1 MNSSSVETELG
12 SSIIDALQELQEK
25 SMYSSEVSNSTMVLN
40 AALGCFVLL
49 VKKISNIL
57 ALKNKVS
64 TWTNGGQMEELL
76 TESFMLIYP
85 APGVTHNLTR
95 RPLTPEEKICRNL
108 QRNFR
113 VKKYA
118 ALEIGDVGTIIFG
131 VLVFIIA
138 VDIIYTFITRRKH
151 QPKTPQNVNMAN
163 SDRQINL
170 GIVVVT
176 FMAQITRPT
185 KILDSIHYA
194 YAYGTYGCI
203 FAPTN
208 SALAL
213 TFFVLLFLEFRTK
226 APGAR
231 TIAQFVRGRFGPIAH
246 ILTIFVTLMTSIYTL
261 IINVNCST
269 NSFYKLLLCFDNSK
283 KGFET
288 SPTMEVRMEVMA
300 NNLVNFFHSIVRIFM
315 DQAIWETLVYLPPN
329 HGIIGLLLAIL
340 MAFCIP
346 VALGIV
352 CGLGFRALESAFFNE
367 RLLNEIQIQS
377 EFMIYA
383 VPLQLL
389 DKGGLVVVFLVIL
402 LALITSCVFSISG
415 ASSILYYDV
424 LATYIKPFKKQA
436 DPTKCLLCGKRRGQ
450 LASQRN
456 ICRCRSMLECTDC
469 QTDTWVKN
477 ACRTRPSSAIVY
489 GCRTH
494 GAYRAYTDEMSSSV
508 LQIAFTITAGMIPIF
523 NMLNQTTIL
532 STVYFGLCTSFV
544 GCLCLCIVWDRLTKI
559 AFLVGYFVNS
569 AITMLLIFVLEIY
582 SGLHVQYSRL
592 IGLSVGIFGGFLLP
606 ILITLITT
614 RPLPPEVALS
624 AWSSVQEID
633 NPLTPWPEVF
643 TRQTDLRFSPRLSE
657 KKPALGEVRR
667 ALASLRRL
675 ASGIAIFY
683 VIIFLGLWQILGFF
697 LQNLGF
703 EQFYFFVSSIDS
715 LYESLVNCIHP

>member
-1 MNSSSVETELG
+1 
-12 SSIIDALQELQEK
+12 
-25 SMYSSEVSNSTMVLN
+25 
-40 AALGCFVLL
+40 
-49 VKKISNIL
+49 
-57 ALKNKVS
+57 
-64 TWTNGGQMEELL
+64 MEELL

-261 IINVNCST
+261 IINVNLGSMVMNVASVSVGRTAMVSLAFILVGALLLMAHRKSFGTIICLFVLTILCITAFFMSIVANVAAFKPLDNT

-544 GCLCLCIVWDRLTKI
+544 GCLCLSIIWDRLTKI

-703 EQFYFFVSSIDS
+703 DQFYFFVSSIDS